1 MSAAITLSAEPKRLS
16 LGGLFSAEEYAE
28 IDRQRA
34 RLRAEALS
42 WLSDRFQ
49 CVREEEVGD
58 RLAEAV
64 RTIREWD
71 AECATCTGAKC
82 RHSRAVLVISEEYR
96 GGFRSFVVRAKPCG
110 MMSGA
115 AQEEAV
121 NA

>member
-1 MSAAITLSAEPKRLS
+1 MIRISEGPKRVS
-16 LGGLFSAEEYAE
+16 VGGLFSPEEYAE
-28 IDRQRA
+28 IDRQRVQ
-34 RLRAEALS
+34 LRAEALS

-58 RLAEAV
+58 RLAEAI

-71 AECATCTGAKC
+71 VECATCTGGKC

-110 MMSGA
+110 MVSSIEQEA
-115 AQEEAV
+115 AA
-121 NA
+121 ND

>member
-1 MSAAITLSAEPKRLS
+1 MSAAITLSAEPKKLS

-28 IDRQRA
+28 IDRQRV
-34 RLRAEALS
+34 RLRTEALS

-58 RLAEAV
+58 RLAEAI

-71 AECATCTGAKC
+71 AECATCTGGKC

-96 GGFRSFVVRAKPCG
+96 GGFRSFVVRARPCG
-110 MMSGA
+110 MVSSIEQEA
-115 AQEEAV
+115 AA
-121 NA
+121 ND